1 MSKRSRNI
9 EFRCQ
14 KVLDGHSKAVASVK
28 FAPSGLLLATASA
41 DKTVCLWDVTTG
53 SRISTLSGHT
63 CGISDVSWN
72 PNQRYLAT
80 AADDNT
86 LKLWDVETGTC
97 LRTLTGHTN
106 YVFCCNF
113 DPPGH
118 LLASGSFD
126 ETMRLWD
133 VRTGKCLREVPAHSD
148 PLTAVHFAYD
158 GTMIVSSSLDGLIRL
173 WDTQT
178 GHCLKTLF
186 DRDSPPVSFAMFSP
200 NAKYVLCNT
209 LDSRVRIWD
218 YERGRTVKTYEGG
231 HVNKQFCMTSG
242 FCTTD
247 LGHWIVTGSEDN
259 SLCIYDLNTQNVLST
274 VPSARAGGDNDAANV
289 AATDGSGGGGTP
301 QHGTIPASNGGTGCR
316 SGGHTAPV
324 LAVNVHPSL
333 PVIASGAHSPDNTV
347 RMWMAAEV
355 VAS

>member
-133 VRTGKCLREVPAHSD
+133 VRTARELAVIMTPQTWR
-148 PLTAVHFAYD
+148 PLTGPAA
-158 GTMIVSSSLDGLIRL
+158 G
-173 WDTQT
+173 
-178 GHCLKTLF
+178 
-186 DRDSPPVSFAMFSP
+186 
-200 NAKYVLCNT
+200 
-209 LDSRVRIWD
+209 
-218 YERGRTVKTYEGG
+218 GR
-231 HVNKQFCMTSG
+231 HSMAPFLRQMA
-242 FCTTD
+242 
-247 LGHWIVTGSEDN
+247 
-259 SLCIYDLNTQNVLST
+259 
-274 VPSARAGGDNDAANV
+274 ARAAAAV
-289 AATDGSGGGGTP
+289 GTLH
-301 QHGTIPASNGGTGCR
+301 QC
-316 SGGHTAPV
+316 
-324 LAVNVHPSL
+324 
-333 PVIASGAHSPDNTV
+333 
-347 RMWMAAEV
+347 WQ
-355 VAS
+355 